1 MAKPTTFQD
10 LLNRNSVGFLG
21 LSAFLQA
28 GFENNFVHSG
38 DKAIDPIL
46 AKYFN
51 GMPPQELLSQFKQHV
66 ESQRHEARLKLA
78 MKPGNSGVRKELA
91 DEYIPTIKPYKPF

>member
-1 MAKPTTFQD
+1 MAKLTKFENV
-10 LLNRNSVGFLG
+10 LNINSAEFLG
-21 LSAFLQA
+21 LSVFLQA

-46 AKYFN
+46 ARYFN

-66 ESQRHEARLKLA
+66 ESQRNEARLRLA
-78 MKPGNSGVRKELA
+78 MKPGNGRVRRELA
-91 DEYIPTIKPYKPF
+91 EEYIPTIKPHKPF